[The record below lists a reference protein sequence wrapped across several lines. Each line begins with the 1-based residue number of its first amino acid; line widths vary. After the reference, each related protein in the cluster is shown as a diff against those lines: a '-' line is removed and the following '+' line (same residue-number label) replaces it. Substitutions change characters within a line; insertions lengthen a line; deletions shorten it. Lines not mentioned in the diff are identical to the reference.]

1 MSSSPLPVP
10 SPADGVDRPT
20 LPATPEAAAPV
31 RVVSSDALFEGA
43 AELLIEHHG
52 ARYRLRHTALGKL
65 ILTK

>member
-1 MSSSPLPVP
+1 MPSSLHPT
-10 SPADGVDRPT
+10 PAPALTVDHPASEPAPPT
-20 LPATPEAAAPV
+20 DAAV
-31 RVVSSDALFEGA
+31 RVVSSDALFAGA